1 MFLLAVVCRW
11 HACFFNNR
19 QAGAEN
25 KPIACFCFVSP
36 IHADELCNSMRIG
49 RLYRVL
55 GIPAHVHQWPNITWS
70 VEANSV
76 QLWEPECKAVNDLT
90 NEQKI

>member
-1 MFLLAVVCRW
+1 M
-11 HACFFNNR
+11 
-19 QAGAEN
+19 G
-25 KPIACFCFVSP
+25 
-36 IHADELCNSMRIG
+36 IG

-76 QLWEPECKAVNDLT
+76 QPWEPECKAVNNLT
-90 NEQKI
+90 LSYNSSPNLGNPSHRHTDNRYES

>member
-1 MFLLAVVCRW
+1 
-11 HACFFNNR
+11 
-19 QAGAEN
+19 
-25 KPIACFCFVSP
+25 
-36 IHADELCNSMRIG
+36 MRIG

-76 QLWEPECKAVNDLT
+76 RLWEPECKAENDLMANPT
-90 NEQKI
+90 NEHIFTILKSLLYPTL